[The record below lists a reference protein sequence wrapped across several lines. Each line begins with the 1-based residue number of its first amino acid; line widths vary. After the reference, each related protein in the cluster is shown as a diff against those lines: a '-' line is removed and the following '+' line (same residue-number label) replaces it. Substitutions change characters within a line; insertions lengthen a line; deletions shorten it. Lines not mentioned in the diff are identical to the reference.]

1 VLRYMEWDCALY
13 RALLERA
20 LPAAQAGRLIEDIN
34 WDVFGPAIAL
44 GFTAS
49 RLRSAAPA
57 TRVGWLLEAMFALL
71 FTRPFARR
79 PVSPGNRLEFD
90 VTACPLAAHM
100 RRLGTPELTRYAACA
115 LDHRMARAWGVRLD
129 RTRTIA
135 EGAALCDFRFRVGA
149 TPPSARSLDGGA

>member
-49 RLRSAAPA
+49 RLSSAAPA

-71 FTRPFARR
+71 FTRPFQRR

-129 RTRTIA
+129 RTQTIA
-135 EGAALCDFRFRVGA
+135 DGAALCDFRFRVA
-149 TPPSARSLDGGA
+149 PPPSSASNRQPG